1 MKRYALAG
9 HPVGQGGAMA
19 GAAEPCTLATQ
30 HAHAAVLHTP
40 RVPARTQPRLL
51 LAAIVTIDLQLF
63 SLHIFYI
70 TSKFM

>member
-1 MKRYALAG
+1 
-9 HPVGQGGAMA
+9 MA

-51 LAAIVTIDLQLF
+51 LATIVTIRIRF
-63 SLHIFYI
+63 CKEKYYMK
-70 TSKFM
+70 SK